1 MAVAYLAHSVG
12 EAIGANSLLLR
23 IGAYYHD
30 IGKMETPKNFIENQ
44 YNSKNPHD
52 SLDPWESTELIIN
65 HVKHGIKIGM
75 GSRLPRA
82 LVDLILQHH
91 GTQLIEYFYGVA
103 AKNQLRATL
112 NKADFRYPGPKPQSN
127 EAAILMIVD
136 AAEAAS
142 RSMQDPTRSKLDK
155 MVQLIVG
162 QRIADGQFSECNLTT
177 RDISKIVRALVEAL
191 EASLHSRIR
200 YPWQEKARVKKRTRW
215 TFGIGEKESEA
226 RSSFKM

>member
-1 MAVAYLAHSVG
+1 L
-12 EAIGANSLLLR
+12 
-23 IGAYYHD
+23 
-30 IGKMETPKNFIENQ
+30 
-44 YNSKNPHD
+44 
-52 SLDPWESTELIIN
+52 ESTELIIN

-75 GSRLPRA
+75 GSRLPKA

-91 GTQLIEYFYGVA
+91 GTQLIEYFYGIA

-112 NKADFRYPGPKPQSN
+112 NEADFRYPGPKPQSN

-142 RSMQDPTRSKLDK
+142 RSIQDPTRSRLDK

-177 RDISKIVRALVEAL
+177 RDIAKIVRALVEAL

-200 YPWQEKARVKKRTRW
+200 YPWQEKAREKKRTRW
-215 TFGIGEKESEA
+215 TFGIGEKGPEA
-226 RSSFKM
+226 RNSFRM

>member
-1 MAVAYLAHSVG
+1 M
-12 EAIGANSLLLR
+12 R
-23 IGAYYHD
+23 
-30 IGKMETPKNFIENQ
+30 
-44 YNSKNPHD
+44 
-52 SLDPWESTELIIN
+52 
-65 HVKHGIKIGM
+65 
-75 GSRLPRA
+75 SRLPRA

-91 GTQLIEYFYGVA
+91 GTQLIEYFYSIA
-103 AKNQLRATL
+103 AKNQPKETL
-112 NKADFRYPGPKPQSN
+112 NEADFRYPGPKPQSS

-162 QRIADGQFSECNLTT
+162 KRIADGQFSECDLTT
-177 RDISKIVRALVEAL
+177 RDISKIVRALVDAL

-200 YPWQEKARVKKRTRW
+200 YPWQEKAKIKKRTLW
-215 TFGIGEKESEA
+215 TFGMGEKDPQT

>member
-1 MAVAYLAHSVG
+1 
-12 EAIGANSLLLR
+12 
-23 IGAYYHD
+23 
-30 IGKMETPKNFIENQ
+30 METPKNFIENQ